1 MNKYVRLHI
10 LEASKYNRKSYFK
23 IKVTIVFLLLGALV
37 LLSSCTSTPI
47 VDSRGKSSANIK
59 GDMNRFHDDL
69 YTCRDLVKDETNFV
83 LEQGKIVYNL
93 LRFKVLWLSPKAQT
107 RQDLINNCLEGRGYN
122 VLNK

>member
-23 IKVTIVFLLLGALV
+23 IKVTIVFLLLGGLV
-37 LLSSCTSTPI
+37 LLSSCSSTPI

-59 GDMNRFHDDL
+59 GDMNRYHDDL
-69 YTCRDLVKDETNFV
+69 YTCRDLVKDETNFL
-83 LEQGKIVYNL
+83 LEHGKIVYNL

>member
-23 IKVTIVFLLLGALV
+23 IKVTIVFLLLGGLV

-69 YTCRDLVKDETNFV
+69 FTCRDLVKDETNFL
-83 LEQGKIVYNL
+83 LEHGKIVYNL

>member
-10 LEASKYNRKSYFK
+10 LQASKYNRKSYFK
-23 IKVTIVFLLLGALV
+23 IKVTIVFLLLCGLV
-37 LLSSCTSTPI
+37 LLSSCSNKPI